1 MHVTIVDVNNIYI
14 IIDLYSGCRI
24 IDIHRQQIHIVEH
37 IIVDGTV
44 VYIYIERQM

>member
-1 MHVTIVDVNNIYI
+1 MHVTIVYVNNISTL
-14 IIDLYSGCRI
+14 D